1 MANPILVTGAAGRV
15 GAVGRTV
22 TELLLKQGKA
32 VRAMVRTEDER
43 AQALR
48 ALGAEVV
55 VGNLLDLDSMHRAIA
70 GCETM
75 YFGMSVSDTYLAA
88 TVNTAAVA
96 KHHGVKAFINMSQMT
111 VSQMSITET
120 TPSPQHKLH
129 WLAEQALNWSGLPVV
144 HVRPTVFLEGFFLTL
159 TPDSVRESDQ
169 IKLPFGEGKTSPV
182 AAEDVA
188 RAIAAL
194 LANPQPHIGKIYH
207 LTGPQSENMHFFAQ
221 EYSKALGRT
230 ITLSGHSRRAVAGRP
245 AQAGLAGSPG
255 EPPGGVGRSASR
267 GALRPDV
274 GRRAH
279 TDGARAAECAGVRQE
294 KCGDIHPIG
303 KSSLSVF
310 GCSHS
315 SLCPGRK
322 ISTWPIMTW
331 RTTPAG
337 TEALGFQNPVH

>member
-1 MANPILVTGAAGRV
+1 MV
-15 GAVGRTV
+15 G
-22 TELLLKQGKA
+22 
-32 VRAMVRTEDER
+32 D
-43 AQALR
+43 
-48 ALGAEVV
+48 
-55 VGNLLDLDSMHRAIA
+55 LLDLDSMHRAIE
-70 GCETM
+70 GIETM
-75 YFGMSVSDTYLAA
+75 YFGMSVSDAYLAA

-169 IKLPFGEGKTSPV
+169 IRLPFGEGKTSPV

-194 LANPQPHIGKIYH
+194 LVNPQPHIGKIYH

-230 ITLSGHSRRAVAGRP
+230 ITYQDIPVEPWRDELLKRRWPVHLVNHLVALADLHRAGRFDRTSDDVLTLTG
-245 AQAGLAGSPG
+245 Q
-255 EPPGGVGRSASR
+255 EP
-267 GALRPDV
+267 
-274 GRRAH
+274 
-279 TDGARAAECAGVRQE
+279 
-294 KCGDIHPIG
+294 
-303 KSSLSVF
+303 LSVQEF
-310 GCSHS
+310 V
-315 SLCPGRK
+315 RK
-322 ISTWPIMTW
+322 NAAAFT
-331 RTTPAG
+331 A
-337 TEALGFQNPVH
+337 AAKAA